1 MSWREELRIYFEKED
16 YEQCISLLKKEL
28 AKPFCD
34 DEDLSL
40 NLMYVYMY
48 MFMLKKE
55 SNTESQMTF
64 SSKNIRIIYK
74 YIIKKYKK
82 NAKAI
87 FYTAY
92 TASIAEWLLK
102 LDIEDLNEM
111 HHKAW
116 ILEPSNK
123 LYEYGY
129 YLYYLNNH
137 QKANTIFEEIR
148 NDKTCWQKIK
158 MMSILGDS
166 FIGAME
172 FFYNRKN

>member
-16 YEQCISLLKKEL
+16 YEQCTSLLKKEL

-64 SSKNIRIIYK
+64 LSKNVQIIYK

-82 NAKAI
+82 
-87 FYTAY
+87 
-92 TASIAEWLLK
+92 
-102 LDIEDLNEM
+102 M
-111 HHKAW
+111 
-116 ILEPSNK
+116 
-123 LYEYGY
+123 
-129 YLYYLNNH
+129 
-137 QKANTIFEEIR
+137 QKQF
-148 NDKTCWQKIK
+148 
-158 MMSILGDS
+158 SILHILLLLQNG
-166 FIGAME
+166 F
-172 FFYNRKN
+172 